1 MKIFISYHEHNKFG
15 DIMKISARN
24 TLKGKIEK
32 IDKGPVTA
40 TVKIKIDS
48 PGTVTASITKEA
60 VEELGLKD
68 GEEVYAVI
76 KASEVMVA
84 KK

>member
-1 MKIFISYHEHNKFG
+1 METFILYYEHNITG

-24 TLKGKIEK
+24 TLKGKIES
-32 IDKGPVTA
+32 IDKGPVSA

-48 PGTVTASITKEA
+48 PGTITATITKEA

-68 GEEVYAVI
+68 GEEVYAII
-76 KASEVMVA
+76 KASQVLVA